1 MVGQI
6 YQIQCVSTHFVGIYC
21 HFALSSMQLEYI
33 ALIVNYI
40 HFSGLLNY
48 VHFATKQPLKPTS
61 IHVQQMPFYK
71 TSDLQVL
78 SQTAFA
84 GLPHRSDDSED

>member
-1 MVGQI
+1 MPSERI
-6 YQIQCVSTHFVGIYC
+6 IFIVSY
-21 HFALSSMQLEYI
+21 LK
-33 ALIVNYI
+33 
-40 HFSGLLNY
+40 FSGLLDY

-84 GLPHRSDDSED
+84 GLPQRPDDSEA

>member
-1 MVGQI
+1 
-6 YQIQCVSTHFVGIYC
+6 
-21 HFALSSMQLEYI
+21 MQLEYI

-40 HFSGLLNY
+40 HFSGLLDY
-48 VHFATKQPLKPTS
+48 VYFATKQPLKSTS

-84 GLPHRSDDSED
+84 GLPQRSDGSEA

>member
-1 MVGQI
+1 
-6 YQIQCVSTHFVGIYC
+6 
-21 HFALSSMQLEYI
+21 MQLEYI

-40 HFSGLLNY
+40 HFSGLLDY

-61 IHVQQMPFYK
+61 IHVQQMHLYK

-84 GLPHRSDDSED
+84 GLPQRPDDSED